1 MQNSITGEAPR
12 HRRSVVHRNPTA
24 WHCVCHQQR
33 GQAVGHFDVSTFLLC
48 CTSTVLHGP
57 AIIIGIA
64 QPQEPATPTSFPLK
78 EPLDRASPSTT
89 TDSRTLSSIPKTVG
103 GEGTTKKP
111 HAILTNNN
119 IRGFKTRLKNSV

>member
-64 QPQEPATPTSFPLK
+64 QPQELVTPTSFPLE
-78 EPLDRASPSTT
+78 EPFSHNRQDESPDRASPSTAA
-89 TDSRTLSSIPKTVG
+89 DGRTLSSIPKTIG
-103 GEGTTKKP
+103 GERNHKETSC
-111 HAILTNNN
+111 HFY
-119 IRGFKTRLKNSV
+119 RQ